1 MAVEKDHW
9 NLNLLD
15 IPVLRSK
22 RPNWKSLFRQPKLLV
37 EVEPE
42 EEEAAAAETEVVE
55 IHMAFICIKRGRQP
69 PKAKAQCL
77 LQQCKLQ
84 LCGPGQII
92 MLKLLRLKKIFYK
105 LIIIS
110 YNTYIS

>member
-9 NLNLLD
+9 NLNLPD
-15 IPVLRSK
+15 IQVLRSK

-37 EVEPE
+37 EVELEVLE
-42 EEEAAAAETEVVE
+42 EEEAAAETEVVVE

-84 LCGPGQII
+84 LCRPGQII
-92 MLKLLRLKKIFYK
+92 MLKLLR
-105 LIIIS
+105 
-110 YNTYIS
+110 